1 MEGWGRTLGFRVK
14 IGGPLGSGAGW
25 EAGGGILGSGPEGPL
40 LWNLAP
46 RSGENCGLWRP
57 GMVISYSQIDVM
69 ECIFVKNS
77 RLRRAICVP
86 TVALSTQRCDT
97 APKAPR
103 NFWDVLTVSLS
114 IFFIFFTF
122 GLLNDANFVRRRRTY
137 RETSIF
143 GV

>member
-1 MEGWGRTLGFRVK
+1 M
-14 IGGPLGSGAGW
+14 
-25 EAGGGILGSGPEGPL
+25 GSGPEGPFTPL

-86 TVALSTQRCDT
+86 TVALSTQCCDT

-103 NFWDVLTVSLS
+103 KFWDVLTVSLS
-114 IFFIFFTF
+114 IFFIFTLF
-122 GLLNDANFVRRRRTY
+122 FVIY
-137 RETSIF
+137 RDFRDFSAVF
-143 GV
+143 RDFS